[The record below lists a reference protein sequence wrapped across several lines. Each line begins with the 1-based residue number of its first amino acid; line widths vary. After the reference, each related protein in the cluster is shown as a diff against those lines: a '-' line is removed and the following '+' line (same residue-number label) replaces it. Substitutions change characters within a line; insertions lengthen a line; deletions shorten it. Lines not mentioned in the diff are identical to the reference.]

1 MERISNKRGGYRP
14 NSGRPANDRNFT
26 LHVRI
31 SKEANDIVCA
41 QHNKSVSIHTPARG
55 VTGEYLPF
63 GAKGFVS
70 IHTPARGVTP

>member
-1 MERISNKRGGYRP
+1 MEETKKRGGYRP

-41 QHNKSVSIHTPARG
+41 QHNKSEWIDNLIKSTHQ
-55 VTGEYLPF
+55 
-63 GAKGFVS
+63 
-70 IHTPARGVTP
+70 